1 MNCICPKN
9 WHISTWLGIVL
20 ILFIC
25 GAFTY
30 IYIMYESENQRI
42 PYIAFL
48 LMLLAT
54 IIYMFLAGKNN
65 IPDQKLIDGAWLA
78 VIVLCIAPL
87 CASDCFCYK
96 DHHITKF
103 IIDYCTIIAST
114 ISIIFVIYT
123 LILQRK
129 QLSESNSLTR
139 QMRDNEVL
147 KIIDEFLSPEIQIY
161 RNRSSSLRDKLRFD
175 KEATIAGLKFA
186 FERQI
191 RDDYYNSK
199 EWKKFKKTPLYEEY
213 AAFTRLMRFF
223 DMISHA
229 PLSETTAQSIHFYYV
244 WWSSFLIE
252 VTQIFNDVWEDVP
265 SSKRYPSFKPNWVA
279 TTERLNAKL
288 ASFGLPLQ

>member
-1 MNCICPKN
+1 MHRMNPKH
-9 WHISTWLGIVL
+9 WHISTWLGILL
-20 ILFIC
+20 IVFVCGTFIY
-25 GAFTY
+25 AFTTGNN
-30 IYIMYESENQRI
+30 NQRI

-48 LMLLAT
+48 LMFGAG
-54 IIYMFLAGKNN
+54 IIYISLAGKTD
-65 IPDQKLIDGAWLA
+65 IPDRKLIDGAWLA
-78 VIVLCIAPL
+78 VILICIAPL
-87 CASDCFCYK
+87 CASDYFCYR

-123 LILQRK
+123 LMLQRK
-129 QLSESNSLTR
+129 QLNESNSLTR
-139 QMRDNEVL
+139 QIRDNDVL
-147 KIIDEFLSPEIQIY
+147 KIINEFLSPEIQIY
-161 RNRSSSLRDKLRFD
+161 RDRSSSLRDKLRFD

-191 RDDYYNSK
+191 RDDYYNNE
-199 EWKKFKKTPLYEEY
+199 EWRKFKSTTLYEEY

-252 VTQIFNDVWEDVP
+252 VTQIFNEVWEDIP
-265 SSKRYPSFKPNWVA
+265 PKKRHLSFKPNWV
-279 TTERLNAKL
+279 TTTDRLNRKL
-288 ASFGLPLQ
+288 TMFNLPLQ